1 MWEQWNEWTSFV
13 KKYESFSATPY
24 RCPAGVWTIGY
35 GHTGPDVTAHSLR
48 INESK
53 GDALLAQ
60 DMGEALAQAFELSPG
75 MRVQSP
81 RRLMAI
87 ADFCFNAGPG
97 NYAKS
102 TLRKRVNEGQWNL
115 AALENAKWVY
125 GGGKK
130 LTGLIRRR
138 ATTSQWLKEG

>member
-1 MWEQWNEWTSFV
+1 MWAEWGEWTALAKEHEGLYLS
-13 KKYESFSATPY
+13 PY
-24 RCPAGVWTIGY
+24 QCPAGVWTIGY
-35 GHTGPDVTAHSLR
+35 GHTGPDVTALSTR
-48 INESK
+48 IDERRA
-53 GDALLAQ
+53 DALLAQ

-75 MRVQSP
+75 MRVHAP

-87 ADFCFNAGPG
+87 ADFCFNCGPG

-102 TLRKRVNEGQWNL
+102 TLRKRVNEGNWNL

-130 LTGLIRRR
+130 LNGLVRRR